1 MPYEPASLFRAGVK
15 EDLAVSPFCE
25 PKGIA
30 YVLMTFEPAIKDIVS
45 RCLGAFCLGC

>member
-1 MPYEPASLFRAGVK
+1 MPYEPASLFRAGVRD
-15 EDLAVSPFCE
+15 DLAVSLCCE
-25 PKGIA
+25 PKGVA